1 MINKYFGEKM
11 KSILIT
17 TFLLVMAISSMR
29 AQQTQLFDDR
39 PKITVIG
46 EAVVKV
52 QPDQIIITKR
62 RINFNIYFQ
71 GEIICN
77 MLYQIS

>member
-1 MINKYFGEKM
+1 M
-11 KSILIT
+11 KSILIA
-17 TFLLVMAISSMR
+17 TFLIVIAMCSIR
-29 AQQTQLFDDR
+29 AQQIQSFDDR
-39 PKITVIG
+39 PKITVNG

-62 RINFNIYFQ
+62 RINFNIYFH

>member
-1 MINKYFGEKM
+1 M
-11 KSILIT
+11 KTGVIS
-17 TFLLVMAISSMR
+17 TFLIILAISSMR
-29 AQQTQLFDDR
+29 AQQTQLFDER

-62 RINFNIYFQ
+62 KINFNIYFQ

>member
-1 MINKYFGEKM
+1 M
-11 KSILIT
+11 KTGVIS
-17 TFLLVMAISSMR
+17 TFLIILAISSMR
-29 AQQTQLFDDR
+29 AQQTQLFDER

>member
-1 MINKYFGEKM
+1 M
-11 KSILIT
+11 KTGVIT
-17 TFLLVMAISSMR
+17 TFLILMAISSMR
-29 AQQTQLFDDR
+29 AQQTQLFDER
-39 PKITVIG
+39 PKITVIS
-46 EAVVKV
+46 EVVVKV